1 MKQIK
6 GYHVFYQTK
15 EVGEYHQI
23 DLLVQVTSIL
33 FWKHKWGS
41 IGLYCNQE
49 YLDYLKQY
57 NLDVLYDDINVDFL
71 EQTPYKQYYPKYWS
85 LCKIEVA
92 KHVSQIHNEFA
103 IIDTDL
109 WIKDQLGIKYSDYDF
124 VGHHDEKYD
133 LNYEK
138 NVYID
143 PINFLPLEEV
153 NKLNFSELP
162 INCAFMYFNSKKLI
176 DTWHEWVYKIVE
188 LNKDSPKLSL
198 HKDTIFIEQ
207 RLLPAVLSTYKF
219 RWRNLSPHTY
229 LTHQSELQDGSE
241 WEPSFG
247 FSEESEKYFDNLRH
261 IWGMKTTY
269 NHTPYREMI
278 LNVVYFDLFEN
289 FEAKPIIQSFAKLIK
304 ECHQIYPNPYL
315 NNAK

>member
-71 EQTPYKQYYPKYWS
+71 EQTPYKQYYSKYWS
-85 LCKIEVA
+85 LCKIEAA
-92 KHVSQIHNEFA
+92 KHISQTHKQFA

-133 LNYEK
+133 LNWEQ

-143 PINFLPLEEV
+143 PTNFLPLEEA
-153 NKLNFSELP
+153 NKLDFSTAP
-162 INCAFMYFNSKKLI
+162 INCAFMYFNSKELI

-188 LNKDSPKLSL
+188 LNKDHPKLSL

-207 RLLPAVLSTYKF
+207 RLLPAILPAYNFK
-219 RWRNLSPHTY
+219 WRNISPHTY
-229 LTHQSELQDGSE
+229 LTHQSHLQDGSE

-247 FSEESEKYFDNLRH
+247 FNEESERYFDNLRH

-269 NHTPYREMI
+269 GYEPYREMI
-278 LNVVYFDLFEN
+278 LNVVYFDLFETFDIN
-289 FEAKPIIQSFAKLIK
+289 FLIKYLSKLID
-304 ECHQIYPNPYL
+304 ECNQIHPNSHL
-315 NNAK
+315 NDAI